1 MIGKLTKGN
10 GFSGLCSYVLG
21 KPEARLIGGNMGGT
35 TPRQLAAEFRVF
47 SRKNPRVQRPVEHI
61 SLSPS
66 PEDREL
72 DASEWL
78 AIAQELLEGLGM
90 SRNQFLVVLHHDAKF
105 EGKPRPHA
113 HIIANRVSISGQC
126 ADSWWDFRRT
136 EEILRQLEQ
145 KYQLTPTPSSW
156 EVQRAGETTGQV
168 RRIRKE
174 TEQGETPQD
183 SIKRRLQNLCDQAAS
198 DKPKLSTFLQRLKDA
213 GVEARIRETRT
224 GKIQG
229 ISYELEGVAVA
240 GHKLGKSYSFAGLKR
255 LGITEPL
262 EHRFS
267 NQPPSSAL
275 KTPVNR
281 KPKKHSSGLE
291 L

>member
-1 MIGKLTKGN
+1 MIAKITKGN

-21 KPEARLIGGNMGGT
+21 KAEARLIGGNMAST
-35 TPRQLAAEFRVF
+35 TPRQLAAEFRAF
-47 SRKNPRVQRPVEHI
+47 SRQNLRVQKPVQHI

-72 DASEWL
+72 DDQEWEAL
-78 AIAQELLEGLGM
+78 AQDLLDGLGM
-90 SRNQFLVVLHHDAKF
+90 NRNQYILVLHSDT
-105 EGKPRPHA
+105 EVQGKPRPHL
-113 HIIANRVSISGQC
+113 HIIVNRVNIDGLC

-136 EEILRQLEQ
+136 EEILRQLEE
-145 KYQLTPTPSSW
+145 KYELVPTPSSW
-156 EVQRAGETTGQV
+156 ESQRAADTTGQV

-174 TEQGETPQD
+174 AEQGLEPQE

-213 GVEARIRETRT
+213 GVETRIRETRT

-229 ISYELEGVAVA
+229 ISYELEGVAFA
-240 GHKLGKSYSFAGLKR
+240 GHKLGKSYSFAGLKK
-255 LGITEPL
+255 LGMTEQL
-262 EHRFS
+262 EPQ
-267 NQPPSSAL
+267 QPPSPAI
-275 KTPVNR
+275 KTPVAR